1 MSTGELTMRARLIG
15 LARKI
20 IEWWALAGG
29 ILLFAVVLMTTWS
42 VFSSAAFG
50 KPFPGD
56 FELTEIGVAVAA
68 FAFLPYCQITNA
80 NVSADIFT
88 SRAGPRTVAALT
100 LLASLI
106 AIGFSVILLW
116 RMYAGMI
123 DYQVYLETTA
133 ILQIPL
139 WFGFVPILF
148 SLALL
153 CLAALITLLES
164 FGEMTAPAGSGASSS

>member
-1 MSTGELTMRARLIG
+1 MAKGEVTMRARLIG

-29 ILLFAVVLMTTWS
+29 LLLLAVVLMTTWS

-50 KPFPGD
+50 EPFPGD

-68 FAFLPYCQITNA
+68 FSFLPYCQVTNS

-88 SRAGPRTVAALT
+88 SRAGPRIVAALT
-100 LLASLI
+100 ALGSLI
-106 AIGFSVILLW
+106 AIGFGGILLW

-139 WFGFVPILF
+139 WYGFVPILV

-153 CLAALITLLES
+153 CVAALITLAES
-164 FGEMTAPAGSGASSS
+164 LGGVVAPPADGAASS

>member
-1 MSTGELTMRARLIG
+1 MSAGQTTMRARLIG

-29 ILLFAVVLMTTWS
+29 LLLLAVVLMTTWS
-42 VFSSAAFG
+42 VFASAVFG
-50 KPFPGD
+50 EPFPGD

-68 FAFLPYCQITNA
+68 FSFLPYCQITNS

-88 SRAGPRTVAALT
+88 SRAGPRTVAALVA
-100 LLASLI
+100 LASLI
-106 AIGFSVILLW
+106 AICFSLILLW

-123 DYQVYLETTA
+123 DYQIYLETTA

-139 WFGFVPILF
+139 WYGFVPILF

-153 CLAALITLLES
+153 CLASIITLVES
-164 FGEMTAPAGSGASSS
+164 FSDMASPAGEGAPTP